1 MNIESATTPAP
12 TPAREAASRP
22 FVSAL
27 SRGDL
32 EGASACFA
40 RHGCLITPDATAV
53 HGRERIRPLLAQLI
67 ARGTRIEVEQSSAVA
82 AGEVVVV
89 RERWRL
95 SAGGVEGCRVEQLLT
110 ATLAISRI
118 EGAWKLAVVAP
129 WGWGAG
135 VR

>member
-1 MNIESATTPAP
+1 MKLGDARAVPAP
-12 TPAREAASRP
+12 VCDAVSRS
-22 FVSAL
+22 FANAL

-40 RHGCLITPDATAV
+40 RHGCLVTPDATTV
-53 HGRERIRPLLAQLI
+53 HGRERIRPLLAQMI
-67 ARGTRIEVEQSSAVA
+67 ARRTRIEVELSSAIA
-82 AGEVVVV
+82 AGDVVVV

-95 SAGGVEGCRVEQLLT
+95 SASGVEDARTEQVLT
-110 ATLAISRI
+110 ATLAVNRV
-118 EGAWKLAVVAP
+118 EGEWKLAVVAP

>member
-1 MNIESATTPAP
+1 MNMENATAPAP
-12 TPAREAASRP
+12 APVRDAASHA
-22 FVSAL
+22 FVDAL

-95 SAGGVEGCRVEQLLT
+95 SAGGVEGARVEQMLT
-110 ATLAISRI
+110 ATLAISLV
-118 EGAWKLAVVAP
+118 EGEWKLAVVAP
-129 WGWGAG
+129 WGWGSGA
-135 VR
+135 R